1 MWRNIR
7 LNINGKPYDMDVDV
21 GESLVETLRTR
32 MGLTGAKIGCGVGE
46 CGACTLLVDGESI
59 VSCIYL
65 TVWADGKSVETIEGQ
80 RIGDELSPVQQAF
93 IEENAIQCGFCT
105 PGFIMSAQ
113 ALLKENPHP
122 NREEIR
128 RGLSGNLC
136 RCTGYKNIIR
146 AVEKAAETLEP
157 LG

>member
-1 MWRNIR
+1 MMQRRIH
-7 LNINGKPYDMDVDV
+7 LNINGKPYDLDVDV
-21 GESLVETLRTR
+21 GESLVETLRMR
-32 MGLTGAKIGCGVGE
+32 FGLTGTKIGCGVGE

-65 TVWADGKSVETIEGQ
+65 SVWADGKSVETVEGQ
-80 RIGDELSPVQQAF
+80 RIGDQLSPIQQAF

-105 PGFIMSAQ
+105 PGFIMSTE
-113 ALLKENPHP
+113 ALLRENPHP

-136 RCTGYKNIIR
+136 RCTGYKNIIH
-146 AVEKAAETLEP
+146 AVEKTVEAQE
-157 LG
+157 